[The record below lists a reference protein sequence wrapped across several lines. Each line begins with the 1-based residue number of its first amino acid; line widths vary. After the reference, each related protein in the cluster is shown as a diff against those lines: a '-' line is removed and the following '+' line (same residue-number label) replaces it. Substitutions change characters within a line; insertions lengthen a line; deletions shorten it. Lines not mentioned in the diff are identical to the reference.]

1 MVTIKDL
8 AAYTGV
14 SATTISNVIHGRSG
28 RVSAETVARVNQA
41 IRELGYT
48 PNMSAR
54 SLVSKSSRVVAFINH
69 VIIRSDANVTADP
82 FHSSTIGVLEKAL
95 RSQGYYLM
103 IRTISTPDELTS
115 FLANW
120 NIDGMFFTGVFHD
133 SFYEAISHAQVPT
146 VLIDSY
152 VHQPAVWN
160 VGLEDFHGS
169 FLATCHL
176 IEKGH
181 RCIGFASPSVKDGGV
196 LQERF
201 LGYKAALTEH
211 GIPFDQNLIF
221 EHEMDSLTAY
231 HEAAADIVKHPDM
244 TAVVITADLMAIGI
258 IAALRDLGKRVPED
272 ISVVGFDDI
281 QPAQLNYPKLTTIHQ
296 DMTLKAR
303 TAADTMLT
311 LLKGEEEPQNRNVIL
326 PVSLV
331 ERDSVKD
338 LRENS

>member
-28 RVSAETVARVNQA
+28 RVSEETVARVNQA

-69 VIIRSDANVTADP
+69 VIIRDDANVTADP

-103 IRTISTPDELTS
+103 IRTISTPDELTT

-120 NIDGMFFTGVFHD
+120 SIDGLFFTGVFND
-133 SFYEAISHAQVPT
+133 SFFDAIAHAKIPT

-152 VHQPAVWN
+152 VKKPDVWN
-160 VGLEDFHGS
+160 VGLEDFQGS
-169 FLATCHL
+169 HMATCHL

-181 RCIGFASPSVKDGGV
+181 RRIGFASPSVRDGGV

-211 GIPFDQNLIF
+211 GIPFDPDLLF
-221 EHEMDSLTAY
+221 EHEMDSLAAFK
-231 HEAAADIVKHPDM
+231 EAASDIVSHPDM
-244 TAVVITADLMAIGI
+244 TAVVVTADLMAIGI
-258 IAALRDLGKRVPED
+258 EAALRDLGKRVPED

-281 QPAQLNYPKLTTIHQ
+281 DLAQVAYPKLTTVHQ
-296 DMTLKAR
+296 DMTQKAR
-303 TAADTMLT
+303 LAAETMLT
-311 LLKGEEEPQNRNVIL
+311 LLKGEEMPANRNVIL

-338 LRENS
+338 LT